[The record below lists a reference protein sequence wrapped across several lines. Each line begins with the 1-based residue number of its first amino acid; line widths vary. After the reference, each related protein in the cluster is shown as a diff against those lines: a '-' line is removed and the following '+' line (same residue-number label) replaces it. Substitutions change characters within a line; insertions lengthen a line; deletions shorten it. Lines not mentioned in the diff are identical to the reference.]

1 MKVQQKIDHYFLL
14 FFLVSQQLIAIACA
28 INYFQSEQPPLVLF
42 FITISCGILLALAF
56 YCVFSYY
63 QIAQWILLF
72 TLMAGWF
79 FLTVSS
85 TDPVSS
91 IWCIIA
97 AAVIGLLLGH
107 LRGIIVLIAIFTSAT
122 IYLLAGFSPTVKIKY
137 DGILILRFLFSFA
150 LLSMFS
156 IAINKYRVNDLS
168 QHRPVSSDKKNL
180 NRQDI
185 LTALL
190 HRQCMEERLKLSYR
204 KYESGLADFCV
215 ILTDLDNCKAIND
228 HFGREIGD
236 MALKKLGYLLR
247 KELREE
253 DMAGRW
259 SGNQFIVV
267 LPNVSQTM
275 ALPVAKRILLKANQ
289 IELLSQGDRVKI
301 TLSIGV
307 CSIGNCTGLDDL
319 LSVVENCVYQAKQM
333 GRNMVIAA

>member
-28 INYFQSEQPPLVLF
+28 INYFQSQQILLVIF
-42 FITISCGILLALAF
+42 FITVSSAILLALAF

-63 QIAQWILLF
+63 RTAQWILLL
-72 TLMAGWF
+72 TLIAGCF
-79 FLTVSS
+79 FLIVTSS
-85 TDPVSS
+85 DQVTS
-91 IWCIIA
+91 IWCIA
-97 AAVIGLLLGH
+97 SAPVIGILLGH
-107 LRGIIVLIAIFTSAT
+107 IRGTIILATIFTSAF
-122 IYLLAGFSPTVKIKY
+122 IYLLADYSPTIKIKY
-137 DGILILRFLFSFA
+137 DGILILRFLFSTA

-156 IAINKYRVNDLS
+156 IVINKYRINDLA
-168 QHRPVSSDKKNL
+168 QHSSVSSDKKIL

-204 KYESGLADFCV
+204 KYESGLGNFCV
-215 ILTDLDNCKAIND
+215 ILADLDNCKAIND
-228 HFGREIGD
+228 HFGRETGD
-236 MALKKLGYLLR
+236 MALKKLGHLLR

-267 LPNVSQTM
+267 LPNVSQTV
-275 ALPVAKRILLKANQ
+275 ALPIAKRILFKANQ
-289 IELLSQGDRVKI
+289 IELLSKGDRVKI

-307 CSIGNCTGLDDL
+307 CSSGNCTGLDDL
-319 LSVVENCVYQAKQM
+319 LSLVENCVYQAKQM

>member
-72 TLMAGWF
+72 TLMTGWF

-107 LRGIIVLIAIFTSAT
+107 LRGIIILIAIFTSAT
-122 IYLLAGFSPTVKIKY
+122 IYLLADFSPTVKIKY
-137 DGILILRFLFSFA
+137 DGILILWFLFSFA

-168 QHRPVSSDKKNL
+168 QHRPVSSDKK
-180 NRQDI
+180 I
-185 LTALL
+185 
-190 HRQCMEERLKLSYR
+190 S
-204 KYESGLADFCV
+204 
-215 ILTDLDNCKAIND
+215 I
-228 HFGREIGD
+228 
-236 MALKKLGYLLR
+236 
-247 KELREE
+247 
-253 DMAGRW
+253 
-259 SGNQFIVV
+259 
-267 LPNVSQTM
+267 
-275 ALPVAKRILLKANQ
+275 
-289 IELLSQGDRVKI
+289 VKI
-301 TLSIGV
+301 FSPLYFIDNVWKSD
-307 CSIGNCTGLDDL
+307 S
-319 LSVVENCVYQAKQM
+319 S
-333 GRNMVIAA
+333 